1 MTNTDHS
8 GWLEDDLDC
17 VNRITDD
24 VFTLDDIYTF
34 EEELQE
40 KYPKNNHVKDK
51 IRQKLQVL
59 RDNVYIE
66 FMGNGE
72 YRKLTKDKQNSAKT
86 YVVSI
91 EETVVQEFEVEATN
105 EEEALK
111 PAEEHY
117 NTGEYVLGLGE
128 VLKGNYYG
136 NKRCNSRRHTWLN
149 L

>member
-8 GWLEDDLDC
+8 GWLEDVLDC

-24 VFTLDDIYTF
+24 VFILDDIYTF

-59 RDNVYIE
+59 RDNGYIE

-111 PAEEHY
+111 PAEERY

-136 NKRCNSRRHTWLN
+136 N
-149 L
+149 

>member
-1 MTNTDHS
+1 MTNIDHS

-40 KYPKNNHVKDK
+40 KYSKNNHVKDK

-59 RDNVYIE
+59 RDNGYIE

-72 YRKLTKDKQNSAKT
+72 YRKLTKDKQNSVKT

-111 PAEEHY
+111 PAKERY

-136 NKRCNSRRHTWLN
+136 N
-149 L
+149 

>member
-1 MTNTDHS
+1 M
-8 GWLEDDLDC
+8 
-17 VNRITDD
+17 
-24 VFTLDDIYTF
+24 
-34 EEELQE
+34 
-40 KYPKNNHVKDK
+40 
-51 IRQKLQVL
+51 

-111 PAEEHY
+111 PAEECY

-136 NKRCNSRRHTWLN
+136 N
-149 L
+149 

>member
-40 KYPKNNHVKDK
+40 KYSKNNHVKDK

-59 RDNVYIE
+59 RDNGYIE

-72 YRKLTKDKQNSAKT
+72 YRKLTKDKQNSVKT

-111 PAEEHY
+111 PAEERY

-136 NKRCNSRRHTWLN
+136 N
-149 L
+149 

>member
-1 MTNTDHS
+1 M
-8 GWLEDDLDC
+8 
-17 VNRITDD
+17 
-24 VFTLDDIYTF
+24 TF

-59 RDNVYIE
+59 RDNGYIE

-111 PAEEHY
+111 PAEERY
-117 NTGEYVLGLGE
+117 NTGEYFLGLGK

-136 NKRCNSRRHTWLN
+136 N
-149 L
+149 

>member
-1 MTNTDHS
+1 M
-8 GWLEDDLDC
+8 
-17 VNRITDD
+17 
-24 VFTLDDIYTF
+24 
-34 EEELQE
+34 
-40 KYPKNNHVKDK
+40 
-51 IRQKLQVL
+51 
-59 RDNVYIE
+59 RDNGYIE

-91 EETVVQEFEVEATN
+91 EETVVQEFEVEATT

-136 NKRCNSRRHTWLN
+136 N
-149 L
+149 

>member
-24 VFTLDDIYTF
+24 VFTLDDICTF

-40 KYPKNNHVKDK
+40 KYSKNNHVKDK

-59 RDNVYIE
+59 RDNGYIE

-72 YRKLTKDKQNSAKT
+72 YRKLTKDKQNSVKT

-111 PAEEHY
+111 PAEERY

-136 NKRCNSRRHTWLN
+136 N
-149 L
+149 

>member
-40 KYPKNNHVKDK
+40 KYSKNNHVKDK

-59 RDNVYIE
+59 RDNGYIE

-72 YRKLTKDKQNSAKT
+72 YRKLTKDKQNSVKT

-91 EETVVQEFEVEATN
+91 EETVVQEFKVEATN

-111 PAEEHY
+111 PAEERY

-136 NKRCNSRRHTWLN
+136 N
-149 L
+149 

>member
-51 IRQKLQVL
+51 IRQKLQIL
-59 RDNVYIE
+59 RDNGYIE

-111 PAEEHY
+111 PAEERY

-136 NKRCNSRRHTWLN
+136 N
-149 L
+149 

>member
-59 RDNVYIE
+59 RDNGYIE

-111 PAEEHY
+111 PAEERY
-117 NTGEYVLGLGE
+117 NTGEYVLGLEE

-136 NKRCNSRRHTWLN
+136 N
-149 L
+149 

>member
-59 RDNVYIE
+59 RDNGYIE

-111 PAEEHY
+111 PAEERY

-136 NKRCNSRRHTWLN
+136 N
-149 L
+149 

>member
-1 MTNTDHS
+1 MTNTDHL

-59 RDNVYIE
+59 RDNGYIE

-86 YVVSI
+86 YVASI

-105 EEEALK
+105 EEEVLK
-111 PAEEHY
+111 PAEERY

-136 NKRCNSRRHTWLN
+136 N
-149 L
+149 

>member
-40 KYPKNNHVKDK
+40 KYLKNNHVKDK

-59 RDNVYIE
+59 RDNGYIE

-111 PAEEHY
+111 PAEERY
-117 NTGEYVLGLGE
+117 NTGEYVLGLGK
-128 VLKGNYYG
+128 VLKGDYYG
-136 NKRCNSRRHTWLN
+136 N
-149 L
+149 

>member
-59 RDNVYIE
+59 RDNGYIE

-72 YRKLTKDKQNSAKT
+72 YRKLTKDKQNSVKT

-111 PAEEHY
+111 PAEERY
-117 NTGEYVLGLGE
+117 NTGEYVLGLGK

-136 NKRCNSRRHTWLN
+136 N
-149 L
+149 